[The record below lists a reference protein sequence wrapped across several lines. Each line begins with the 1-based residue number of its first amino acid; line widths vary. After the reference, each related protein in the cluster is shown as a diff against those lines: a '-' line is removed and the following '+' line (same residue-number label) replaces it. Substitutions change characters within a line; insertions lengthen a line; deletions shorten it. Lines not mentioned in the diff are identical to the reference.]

1 MSNAKNQFKSLE
13 VTVNFG
19 NMFKKLVI
27 ENLTNSPSGLLVKTG
42 RVSFPN
48 LLDKSDKPYPIIV
61 SVEDKS
67 GKTIQL
73 NKGTTACYLPDGL
86 SGIFE
91 IKTGRAQWYGEISIV
106 ISLAIG
112 YDSEVNERLA
122 MLASYEEIKQDIKAI
137 FAEDSLKAK
146 IEKAKTQLMP
156 FNRA

>member
-91 IKTGRAQWYGEISIV
+91 IKSARAQWHGEISVQVSI
-106 ISLAIG
+106 AIG

-122 MLASYEEIKQDIKAI
+122 MLSEYETIKQDIKAV
-137 FAEDSLKAK
+137 FAEDAIKTKITKAK
-146 IEKAKTQLMP
+146 LALVP